1 MFEIKYIWE
10 FDPRPSATI
19 NISKG
24 EHFSEVPEKPRKIT
38 WHPVG
43 LTARLLPLAPLC
55 AFSIS
60 DHKNFNTMFS
70 QP

>member
-10 FDPRPSATI
+10 FDPRPSAAI
-19 NISKG
+19 NIPKG
-24 EHFSEVPEKPRKIT
+24 EHFSEVLEKPRKIT

-43 LTARLLPLAPLC
+43 LTARLLPLASLC

-60 DHKNFNTMFS
+60 DHENFNTTFS